1 CFIYIPS
8 LTMTSL
14 LCPYS
19 TLFRSQARSLHS
31 GGSSVQNR
39 SARQMLISN
48 LPAADRLT
56 GANSM
61 NKQIAAELKREL
73 EFIEAGIE
81 VSKHA
86 YAMQKLLGLLADSD
100 DKQPDPEPQLEDNMT
115 IRRTPVA
122 KRAVDEDDDGNG
134 RDIFDF

>member
-1 CFIYIPS
+1 
-8 LTMTSL
+8 
-14 LCPYS
+14 
-19 TLFRSQARSLHS
+19 
-31 GGSSVQNR
+31 
-39 SARQMLISN
+39 
-48 LPAADRLT
+48 
-56 GANSM
+56 M

-86 YAMQKLLGLLADSD
+86 YAMQKLLGLLADSN
-100 DKQPDPEPQLEDNMT
+100 DKQPDPKPKLEDNMT

-122 KRAVDEDDDGNG
+122 KRAADEDDDGNG

>member
-1 CFIYIPS
+1 
-8 LTMTSL
+8 
-14 LCPYS
+14 
-19 TLFRSQARSLHS
+19 
-31 GGSSVQNR
+31 
-39 SARQMLISN
+39 
-48 LPAADRLT
+48 
-56 GANSM
+56 M

-100 DKQPDPEPQLEDNMT
+100 DKQPQPDPEPKLEDNMT
-115 IRRTPVA
+115 IRRTPVS

>member
-1 CFIYIPS
+1 
-8 LTMTSL
+8 
-14 LCPYS
+14 
-19 TLFRSQARSLHS
+19 
-31 GGSSVQNR
+31 
-39 SARQMLISN
+39 
-48 LPAADRLT
+48 
-56 GANSM
+56 M

-86 YAMQKLLGLLADSD
+86 YAMQKLLGLLVDSD
-100 DKQPDPEPQLEDNMT
+100 DKQPELKLEDNMT

-122 KRAVDEDDDGNG
+122 KRAADEDDDGNG

>member
-1 CFIYIPS
+1 
-8 LTMTSL
+8 
-14 LCPYS
+14 
-19 TLFRSQARSLHS
+19 
-31 GGSSVQNR
+31 
-39 SARQMLISN
+39 
-48 LPAADRLT
+48 
-56 GANSM
+56 M

-86 YAMQKLLGLLADSD
+86 YAMQKLLGLLDVSD
-100 DKQPDPEPQLEDNMT
+100 DKQPELKLEDNMT

>member
-1 CFIYIPS
+1 
-8 LTMTSL
+8 
-14 LCPYS
+14 
-19 TLFRSQARSLHS
+19 
-31 GGSSVQNR
+31 
-39 SARQMLISN
+39 
-48 LPAADRLT
+48 
-56 GANSM
+56 M

-86 YAMQKLLGLLADSD
+86 YAMQKLLGLLADSENE
-100 DKQPDPEPQLEDNMT
+100 QPDPELKLDDNMT

-122 KRAVDEDDDGNG
+122 KRAADEDDDGNG

>member
-1 CFIYIPS
+1 
-8 LTMTSL
+8 
-14 LCPYS
+14 
-19 TLFRSQARSLHS
+19 
-31 GGSSVQNR
+31 
-39 SARQMLISN
+39 
-48 LPAADRLT
+48 
-56 GANSM
+56 M

-100 DKQPDPEPQLEDNMT
+100 DKQPDSESKLEDNMT
-115 IRRTPVA
+115 IRRAPVA
-122 KRAVDEDDDGNG
+122 KRAADEDDDGNG

>member
-1 CFIYIPS
+1 
-8 LTMTSL
+8 
-14 LCPYS
+14 
-19 TLFRSQARSLHS
+19 
-31 GGSSVQNR
+31 
-39 SARQMLISN
+39 
-48 LPAADRLT
+48 
-56 GANSM
+56 M

-73 EFIEAGIE
+73 EFIEAGNE

-100 DKQPDPEPQLEDNMT
+100 DKQPDPKPKLEDNMT

-122 KRAVDEDDDGNG
+122 KRAADDDDGNG